1 MNMQSTGRLTTCQYA
16 RFLRREGIR
25 TWTRAIKSVWSLE
38 LPAVKSSPRSKTKTK
53 ISPGS
58 WLKTKTKSGPAST
71 LPGEDPSSAGCFYV
85 PVQDTSSDG
94 CYKFWDSSPFLLI
107 WKVPRQTECCP
118 NFHWCQDSDSRRSCW
133 SEKYQ
138 DKQNAAQIFIDV
150 KTLIPDSTVWSES
163 YQDGGNA
170 ARFYFDSKTLISVD
184 KKVPRRRKC
193 CPIFLRRRFNYL
205 GSDIIRIG

>member
-38 LPAVKSSPRSKTKTK
+38 PPAVKSSQEARPRPRSRLGADSRPRP
-53 ISPGS
+53 SPG
-58 WLKTKTKSGPAST
+58 LPLRFQARIQVRLAAST
-71 LPGEDPSSAGCFYV
+71 FLFKIQV
-85 PVQDTSSDG
+85 PMAVTSSG
-94 CYKFWDSSPFLLI
+94 TPL
-107 WKVPRQTECCP
+107 
-118 NFHWCQDSDSRRSCW
+118 RSCW

-150 KTLIPDSTVWSES
+150 KTLIQDSTVWSES

-170 ARFYFDSKTLISVD
+170 ARFHFDSKTLISVD

-193 CPIFLRRRFNYL
+193 CPIFLRRRFNSL